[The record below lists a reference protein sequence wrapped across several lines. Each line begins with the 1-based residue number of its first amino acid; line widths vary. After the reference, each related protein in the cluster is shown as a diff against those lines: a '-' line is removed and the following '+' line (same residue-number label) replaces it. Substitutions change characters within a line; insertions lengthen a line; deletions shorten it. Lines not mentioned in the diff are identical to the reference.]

1 MRFDNLE
8 GAVPMNLHPLPAETR
23 YPLVSAGTAKERVV
37 PGHDSGMPAHCRKP
51 WPRFQKRG
59 PSCRSLEAV
68 VSGCC
73 TGHEPQMS
81 CRREDCSRP
90 LPNRGLHWN
99 VNGCPQGDLICKL
112 KAKCRVFKDLLLVKR
127 DLVDELTVCP
137 RSLLVITWLHLEI
150 QSDLMIWRTHFDWG

>member
-1 MRFDNLE
+1 
-8 GAVPMNLHPLPAETR
+8 MNRRCL
-23 YPLVSAGTAKERVV
+23 AGEKTVV
-37 PGHDSGMPAHCRKP
+37 VHSRT
-51 WPRFQKRG
+51 
-59 PSCRSLEAV
+59 EA
-68 VSGCC
+68 C
-73 TGHEPQMS
+73 TG
-81 CRREDCSRP
+81 
-90 LPNRGLHWN
+90 N